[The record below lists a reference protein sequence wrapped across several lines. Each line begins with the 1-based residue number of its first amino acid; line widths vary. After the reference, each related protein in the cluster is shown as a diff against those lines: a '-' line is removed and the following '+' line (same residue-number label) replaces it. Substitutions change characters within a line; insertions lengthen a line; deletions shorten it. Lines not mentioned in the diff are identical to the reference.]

1 MHRHIA
7 HLADIMDGVEQN
19 LIIHI
24 LNEPVIRRHFKHGL
38 AADIIN
44 GRAIKELH
52 HILHGLARRGDA
64 DIGLIERKLLRLAAV
79 GVQLRKVGRVFHVI
93 EVHINVSFVCKTIF

>member
-1 MHRHIA
+1 MHSHIA

-24 LNEPVIRRHFKHGL
+24 LNEAVIRGHFEHGL
-38 AADIIN
+38 ALNTVN
-44 GRAIKELH
+44 GRAIQQLH

-64 DIGLIERKLLRLAAV
+64 DIGLIERKLFRFAAV
-79 GVQLRKVGRVFHVI
+79 GVQLRKVGRVSHVI
-93 EVHINVSFVCKTIF
+93 EVHGDGSSR